1 MSERMHRIVDVAV
14 GPKDGAGVFFTTQTE
29 SVNLLKASN
38 LHISFNIKK
47 STSKEANDGTVA
59 ITNMMQ
65 STFDK
70 INSCS
75 NPVLILKAGH
85 LYTVNQIIYGNV
97 LSINRQKSAGN
108 NVTTFR
114 IAEGVREDRLGVLQ
128 KSYAPGTK
136 ISTIVNDCKQVLGG
150 LGIKVHNPWKVLGQ
164 KEEGEFEILE
174 NTVRHGVTA
183 HECALSILT
192 KILKKFNYN
201 VYISNNALIIA
212 PYKGAIDD
220 QGLVFNSKSG
230 LIESPFIT
238 KEGVVKFKALID
250 SRLSVG
256 SRFKLESMNINNY
269 FTVKDIVF
277 TGDNF
282 DGAFEMQVEAV

>member
-14 GPKDGAGVFFTTQTE
+14 GEKDHEGVFFTTQTE

-47 STSKEANDGTVA
+47 SSSKEANEGTVA
-59 ITNMMQ
+59 ITNMLQ
-65 STFDK
+65 STFEK
-70 INSCS
+70 IMSCRDL
-75 NPVLILKAGH
+75 VLSLHAGH

-97 LSINRQKSAGN
+97 VNVNRQKNAGN
-108 NVTTFR
+108 NVVTFH
-114 IAEGVREDRLGVLQ
+114 IAEGVRASRLGVLQ

-136 ISTIVNDCKQVLGG
+136 ISVIVNDCKQVLSG
-150 LGIKVHNPWKVLGQ
+150 LGIKVHNPWKALGQ
-164 KEEGEFEILE
+164 KEEGEFEILAKTE
-174 NTVRHGVTA
+174 RHGITA
-183 HECALSILT
+183 HNSALSVLT
-192 KILKKFNYN
+192 MIFKKFNYN

-256 SRFKLESMNINNY
+256 SRFKLESININNY
-269 FTVKDIVF
+269 FTAKDIVF